1 MTRATALLLSLA
13 AVLSAALVLEMVA
26 GQDPDDDP
34 PTRLAPP
41 AAADA
46 ATAPASG
53 TEGAGDDLG
62 RLTRTILARPLFS
75 PNRRLASH
83 ASTAAGDLVFNSL
96 PRLAGVVV
104 APGGRRAIFAPAEGR
119 PLVVPEGGHIGRY
132 VVRAIMPGQV
142 TLSDAEQQLVV
153 RPSHAKGTPR

>member
-1 MTRATALLLSLA
+1 MPAR
-13 AVLSAALVLEMVA
+13 
-26 GQDPDDDP
+26 
-34 PTRLAPP
+34 PP
-41 AAADA
+41 A
-46 ATAPASG
+46 TWS
-53 TEGAGDDLG
+53 
-62 RLTRTILARPLFS
+62 S
-75 PNRRLASH
+75 
-83 ASTAAGDLVFNSL
+83 NSL